1 MREGRRPP
9 AAPPFNTNP
18 SNPVNPPSD
27 RAERGGAGHRGFTL
41 IELLVVIAI
50 IAILA
55 AMLLPALSKA
65 KFKAKVISCTS
76 NYKQWGV
83 AMTMYA
89 GDARQGRF
97 PSYEVSSSAGA
108 NTWDVGL
115 EMVEDMGRYGMTVPM
130 WFCPVRP
137 QELAAEESAL
147 GHSIVSLEDLK
158 DAVRLDPLGYAVI
171 YHSVWI
177 PRDTTAP
184 WPRIWNSTQNKP
196 DPRGNEQYQWPLKST
211 DRAAGL
217 VPIMSDRSFGPKTST
232 SVVDAFPNTGH
243 PSGGG
248 KQANANLLFG
258 DGHVE
263 TRNASAMQWRWHG
276 SYTSYY

>member
-1 MREGRRPP
+1 MRS
-9 AAPPFNTNP
+9 APL
-18 SNPVNPPSD
+18 
-27 RAERGGAGHRGFTL
+27 RAFTL

-65 KFKAKVISCTS
+65 KFKAKVINCTS
-76 NYKQWGV
+76 NYKQWGI
-83 AMTMYA
+83 AMNLYA
-89 GDARQGRF
+89 TDDRQGRF
-97 PSYEVSSSAGA
+97 PAYPISGSAGN

-115 EMVEDMGRYGMTVPM
+115 KMIDDLAPYGMSVPM

-137 QELAAEESAL
+137 QERTEQDAKL
-147 GHSIVSLEDLK
+147 GRPIEDLEDLK
-158 DAVRLDPLGYAVI
+158 EAVRLDPLDYAVI

-177 PRDTTAP
+177 PRIATAQ
-184 WPRIWNSTQNKP
+184 WPRIWNATQNKA
-196 DPRGNEQYQWPLKST
+196 DPRANEEYQWPSKST
-211 DRAAGL
+211 DRGVNM
-217 VPIMSDRSFGPKTST
+217 VPIMSDRTFGPKTST

-243 PSGGG
+243 VSGGG
-248 KQANANLLFG
+248 KQANSNLLFG

-263 TRNASAMQWRWHG
+263 TRNASEMKWRWHG